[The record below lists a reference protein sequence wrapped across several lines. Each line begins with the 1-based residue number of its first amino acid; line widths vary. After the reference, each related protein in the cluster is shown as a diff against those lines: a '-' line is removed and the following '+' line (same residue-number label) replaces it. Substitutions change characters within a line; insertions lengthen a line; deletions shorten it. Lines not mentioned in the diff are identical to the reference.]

1 MEHTI
6 TDQKL
11 EQLRK
16 ACKFRLT
23 ISFVLAAAAYLAALV
38 FFIWSFFFGS
48 PELGAQRGAPLLEKV
63 GSLVF
68 VPFVFALMVWGL
80 FYWLLVKSGY
90 DHFNSLFK
98 NKYVLSAIGE
108 TGLFQELNYQP
119 GGGFTHD
126 EIRNAAVVACGDK
139 QCFASEDMLSGRYK
153 GLRFRYSDVATAR
166 VTVSRQSRREVSL
179 FRGQVMQFA
188 AFDHVKKSAGHL
200 QVFERKFG
208 SDLMGWTAEH
218 EIQTENE
225 AFNHRFRVFAADEH
239 NAFYILTPKLLEQI
253 TQFANQAGAQVAIS
267 FCGSS
272 MFVAVNRLESIL
284 DASFH
289 VPVPEQ
295 KQFILKDVELLR
307 QAGEL
312 LILEASAFQ
321 KGQP

>member
-1 MEHTI
+1 M
-6 TDQKL
+6 
-11 EQLRK
+11 
-16 ACKFRLT
+16 
-23 ISFVLAAAAYLAALV
+23 
-38 FFIWSFFFGS
+38 
-48 PELGAQRGAPLLEKV
+48 
-63 GSLVF
+63 
-68 VPFVFALMVWGL
+68 
-80 FYWLLVKSGY
+80 
-90 DHFNSLFK
+90 
-98 NKYVLSAIGE
+98 
-108 TGLFQELNYQP
+108 
-119 GGGFTHD
+119 
-126 EIRNAAVVACGDK
+126 
-139 QCFASEDMLSGRYK
+139 GR
-153 GLRFRYSDVATAR
+153 
-166 VTVSRQSRREVSL
+166 
-179 FRGQVMQFA
+179 
-188 AFDHVKKSAGHL
+188 
-200 QVFERKFG
+200 
-208 SDLMGWTAEH
+208 TAEH